1 MLIWPYAFISP
12 KEVPRNRMAGSYGR
26 GMIDFSRNCQTV
38 LQCGCTSSHYPQQ
51 SKRVLVP
58 LLSCQYLACI
68 FNFSPFTRWVMIS
81 YGGFNLHFPYDQWRC
96 ASFCLV
102 FCISVKC
109 LFKSFACFLESWVIF
124 LILTF
129 ESSLHILNTIT
140 SSDKWIAN
148 IFFQSVHSLNSAFW
162 KAVFCFDEIPFTS
175 LFF

>member
-1 MLIWPYAFISP
+1 
-12 KEVPRNRMAGSYGR
+12 MAGSYGR

-129 ESSLHILNTIT
+129 ESSLHISIQLLHQT
-140 SSDKWIAN
+140 SELQ
-148 IFFQSVHSLNSAFW
+148 IFSSSLFILLTVPFEKQFFVLMRFLLPVCSFSYHAFDI
-162 KAVFCFDEIPFTS
+162 FCF
-175 LFF
+175 